1 MRKLPR
7 PKQCI
12 ENMTCCT
19 SINISPSDF
28 PSSERSQIEDY
39 IVPDN
44 ILLQDS
50 NVFSGSEEMVS
61 NCLYSDTTNN
71 LKSNNEDNIINEKV
85 RHFLKWNNQPLNSTE
100 KLDYINNYNLL
111 NYSDMPPK
119 SCLLSSL
126 NQNVNNIKYGIIN

>member
-1 MRKLPR
+1 MRKLSR

-12 ENMTCCT
+12 ESMTSCT
-19 SINISPSDF
+19 SKNISPLDS
-28 PSSERSQIEDY
+28 PSSESLQIDY

-44 ILLQDS
+44 IFLQDS

-71 LKSNNEDNIINEKV
+71 LKSNNEDTVINEKV
-85 RHFLKWNNQPLNSTE
+85 RHFLKWDNQPLNSNQ
-100 KLDYINNYNLL
+100 KQDYINNYNLL
-111 NYSDMPPK
+111 NYSDLQPR

-126 NQNVNNIKYGIIN
+126 DQNINNIKYEITN